1 VKVTVIGLGNFG
13 LSVAKSLFNKG
24 HDVLTIDRKKE
35 LLQKA
40 REFSTQAVVGD
51 GTDKELLMSLGIH
64 DMDVVI
70 IGIGTNLAASI
81 LTTMHMKELDVKR
94 IIARAIDE
102 DHGNIL
108 TKVGA
113 TDVVFPERDM
123 AIKVAESLHSP
134 NIIDFLPITDEYE
147 VVNMVP
153 PKPFIG
159 KTIREIDLRKN
170 YDIQVIAVREL
181 VPERIHIL
189 ISPDFMIKDS
199 DVLVVVG
206 RAEDIAK
213 VEKLKKT

>member
-1 VKVTVIGLGNFG
+1 MKAAVIGLGNFG
-13 LSVAKSLFNKG
+13 LSVAKSLFDRG
-24 HDVLTIDRKKE
+24 HDVLAIDRRKE
-35 LLQKA
+35 LLQKV

-51 GTDKELLMSLGIH
+51 GTDKDLLMGLGIH

-70 IGIGTNLAASI
+70 VGIGTNLAASI
-81 LTTMHMKELDVKR
+81 LTTMHIKELDVKR
-94 IIARAIDE
+94 IVARAIDE
-102 DHGNIL
+102 DHGHIL

-123 AIKVAESLHSP
+123 AVKLAESLHNP

-147 VVNMVP
+147 VVNTVP

-170 YDIQVIAVREL
+170 YGVQVIAVREL

-213 VEKLKKT
+213 VEKLKET